1 MVSYLLLRGL
11 GRSAR
16 HWGELPAALRDAASA
31 EVVCLDLPGAG
42 TEVSRRSPRSVAAI
56 TDDVR
61 RRFLPLAGQRRWIL
75 VGISLGGMVAMD
87 WCARYAGDF
96 AAVALLNTSAGDVAR
111 PWERMRLGVLPNV
124 IRSLLDPDA
133 TAREA
138 RILGMTTGRVD
149 AARRQSIAAKWA
161 AYPAMTRGSALSQI
175 VAGARFRAPAA
186 LPVPALVVAGG
197 GDALCA
203 STASIA
209 LATRFAAPL
218 RVHPDA
224 GHDLA
229 TDVPVWTAGVIASWA
244 KERGEGAPATQR
256 T

>member
-1 MVSYLLLRGL
+1 MSYLLLRGL
-11 GRSAR
+11 GRSSR
-16 HWGELPAALRDAASA
+16 HWGELPRALRDATSA

-42 TEVSRRSPRSVAAI
+42 TEVTRISPRSVAAI

-61 RRFLPLAGQRRWIL
+61 ARFLPLAGARRFTL

-87 WCARYAGDF
+87 WCARYPTDF
-96 AAVALLNTSAGDVAR
+96 AAVALLNTSCAEVAR
-111 PWERMRLGVLPNV
+111 PWERMRLGVLPGV
-124 IRSLLDPDA
+124 VRSLLDGDA
-133 TAREA
+133 TSREA
-138 RILGMTTGRVD
+138 RILGMTTGRVELS
-149 AARRQSIAAKWA
+149 RRQAIAERWA
-161 AYPAMTRGSALSQI
+161 TFPAMSRRSALSQI
-175 VAGARFRAPAA
+175 VAGARFRAPPS
-186 LPVPALVVAGG
+186 LPIPALVVAGG

-209 LATRFAAPL
+209 LAHRFGAPL
-218 RVHPDA
+218 RLHPDA

-244 KERGEGAPATQR
+244 KARGEEASAPRR